1 VGRVPPVLDQAVTR
15 GRATG
20 RRAHTFEETV
30 NFALDMEGCL
40 ARLNALDRCL
50 LNRIVVQEYTVAEV
64 SIMLRV
70 SINTVMARLGE
81 ATGGGLEFC

>member
-1 VGRVPPVLDQAVTR
+1 M
-15 GRATG
+15 
-20 RRAHTFEETV
+20 